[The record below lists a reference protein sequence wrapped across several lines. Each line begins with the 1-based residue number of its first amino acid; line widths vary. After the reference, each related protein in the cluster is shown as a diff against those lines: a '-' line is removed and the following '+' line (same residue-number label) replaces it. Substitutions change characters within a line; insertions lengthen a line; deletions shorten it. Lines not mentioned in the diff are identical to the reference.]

1 MPETPGICDIGRGT
15 YPRQDDA
22 TSQAQAKTQ
31 VRPVLKTND
40 PVLLSFAQDLLAQ
53 GDVQSVVFDE
63 NMSVMDGSLGILPR
77 RLMVADEDFE
87 RGKTL
92 LQDGLAR
99 RAAPRE
105 VSEDRFLGG
114 KLVVRQFRDGF
125 RAGLD
130 AVLLAAAVPA
140 QAGEDVL
147 ELGSGA
153 GTASLCLAARVD
165 GVTITGTDIESD
177 LVGLANGNATAN
189 AMGTRVVFV
198 TVDVLD
204 LPADMR
210 RYYDHVFCNPPF
222 HGGDGE
228 TSPDAARALAMQ
240 DDGDLAAWLGVG
252 LKRTASG
259 GTFTAILRADRLG
272 EALAALPQAGLR
284 IFPVWPRTDE
294 PAKRVLVQVKKG
306 SRAPLVLL
314 PGLVLHLSDGAYTA
328 AADDVLRGA
337 ALAV

>member
-1 MPETPGICDIGRGT
+1 MQPI
-15 YPRQDDA
+15 
-22 TSQAQAKTQ
+22 
-31 VRPVLKTND
+31 LKTND

-53 GDVQSVVFDE
+53 GDVRSVVFDE
-63 NMSVMDGSLGILPR
+63 NMSVLDGSLGILPR

-92 LQDGLAR
+92 LSDGLAR
-99 RAAPRE
+99 RAAPKE

-114 KLVVRQFRDGF
+114 KLVVRQFREGF

-140 QAGEDVL
+140 GAGEDVL

-153 GTASLCLAARVD
+153 GTASLCLASRVA
-165 GVTITGTDIESD
+165 GVTIAGTDVESD
-177 LVGLANGNATAN
+177 LTGLANGNATAN
-189 AMGTRVVFV
+189 AMGERAVFV

-204 LPADMR
+204 LPADMKR
-210 RYYDHVFCNPPF
+210 DYDHVFCNPPF
-222 HGGDGE
+222 HGSDGE
-228 TSPDAARALAMQ
+228 TSPDAARALAMR

-272 EALAALPQAGLR
+272 EALAALPETGLR
-284 IFPVWPRTDE
+284 IFPLWPRAGE
-294 PAKRVLVQVKKG
+294 PAKRVIVQAGKG
-306 SRAPLVLL
+306 ARAPLALL
-314 PGLVLHLSDGAYTA
+314 AGLVLHNSDGSYTA
-328 AADDVLRGA
+328 DADAVLRGEG
-337 ALAV
+337 LRL